1 MDSKEITNFM
11 DPLTSGAPGDNCE
24 IYTICI
30 AGAVAPQTYSRGYS
44 QQGRKMEPGT
54 LRKNRPKNFGFFL
67 ALKTRFFFRKNKLYL
82 FKLKKLKFFIYK
94 KGSRGAA
101 PGPPKIG
108 AICDQRGA
116 RMDEAWVDLGGTS
129 YE

>member
-1 MDSKEITNFM
+1 MRSAVQEQSLQK
-11 DPLTSGAPGDNCE
+11 PL
-24 IYTICI
+24 
-30 AGAVAPQTYSRGYS
+30 AGAIASKDRRWIQVLCEKTD
-44 QQGRKMEPGT
+44 
-54 LRKNRPKNFGFFL
+54 PKILDFFL

-108 AICDQRGA
+108 AICDQWGA